1 MGRPINADSEEAI
14 QQMPTINQSGVEM
27 KRGAEKAAPL
37 AVKVDSDEGRIEVS
51 DRDQRFAYELHFRD
65 LRGRCGGPGWVELTR
80 GPDGALTVFSVTAAE
95 VMEVVRDADC
105 HEHAAALTGALA
117 LFFEQAPEDEAARRI
132 AARLRAEVAAG
143 HARERLSVRPL
154 QALILE
160 RLVAGET
167 LVDMC
172 ERGGFMLAGGSAD
185 TSWIQRR
192 AGLAPTHCSRTG
204 KRRLAKTASYQV
216 FCQIVRAL
224 DAEPHEFGV

>member
-1 MGRPINADSEEAI
+1 M
-14 QQMPTINQSGVEM
+14 
-27 KRGAEKAAPL
+27 
-37 AVKVDSDEGRIEVS
+37 
-51 DRDQRFAYELHFRD
+51 
-65 LRGRCGGPGWVELTR
+65 
-80 GPDGALTVFSVTAAE
+80 FSVTAAE

-117 LFFEQAPEDEAARRI
+117 LWFEQAAEEEAARRI

-143 HARERLSVRPL
+143 DARERLSVRPL

-172 ERGGFMLAGGSAD
+172 ERGGFMLAGGRAD

-192 AGLAPTHCSRTG
+192 AGLAPTRCSRTG
-204 KRRLAKTASYQV
+204 KVRVAKTASYQV